1 MKQLHCNHCNN
12 HYWTI
17 TRQVTIL
24 LAGIFCFLLPAAAQ
38 KESSTSPVYIQAD
51 KLAVDSNAGTA
62 EFIGR
67 VKATQDNTLIRAD
80 RLKIY
85 YTSSSKKDNSAISA
99 KRTITKVVATGNVNI
114 RMDDNTATSNS
125 AVYNIKSRVLTLTG
139 PSSKIVSG
147 ENFITGAKISFHRDT
162 GQINVDGDGKKPIEA
177 VFNPGK
183 GGLQ

>member
-1 MKQLHCNHCNN
+1 VKKLHCSNRRQI
-12 HYWTI
+12 I
-17 TRQVTIL
+17 TRQAVIL
-24 LAGIFCFLLPAAAQ
+24 LALTSCFLLPAAAQ
-38 KESSTSPVYIQAD
+38 NNGSTSPVHIRAD
-51 KLAVDSNAGTA
+51 RLAVDNNAGTA

-67 VKATQDNTLIRAD
+67 VKVTQDDTSIKAN

-85 YTSSSKKDNSAISA
+85 YTSSGKDNNSVVSS
-99 KRTITKVVATGNVNI
+99 KRTITRVVATGNVNI
-114 RMDDNTATSNS
+114 RMDDSTATSNS
-125 AVYNIKSRVLTLTG
+125 AVYDIKSRVLTLTG

-147 ENFITGAKISFHRDT
+147 KNFITGAKIRFRRDT